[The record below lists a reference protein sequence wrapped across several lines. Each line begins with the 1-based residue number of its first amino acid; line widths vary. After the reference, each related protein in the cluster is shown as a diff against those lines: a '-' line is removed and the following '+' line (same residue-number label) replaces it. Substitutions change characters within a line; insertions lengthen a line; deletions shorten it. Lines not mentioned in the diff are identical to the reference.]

1 MCNGLTL
8 YASLIFMKNILAIII
23 LGLLWSNILQAKILN
38 VDNKIQLEVP
48 SSHKFIRY
56 NNEEI
61 TEAIDELKD
70 SIDGLE
76 VDFYLVG
83 PSKYVDLE
91 MAILNGEDPM
101 ENEFVKS
108 IIKKYEGKLESKM
121 LQDPLKAG
129 KWIISEMKKIMKKE
143 KIDFITYVFV
153 INKTLIEMSSE
164 EDEIIDM
171 LTELQSMNNSELIK
185 QTKEIKKEIASFEG
199 ASSTSYAFGPTTFT
213 YNKLKIGKNKNGN
226 LFLKGPSKFFM
237 AINETMTID
246 AVLNVYLGEHNN
258 RTYGFISACY
268 VDCSKFNNKFD
279 KMIKPTFSTK
289 EQIQKTKSTLSA
301 DSNLTEQLKTL
312 SELYKS
318 GALTKEEFTKAKK
331 KLLN

>member
-1 MCNGLTL
+1 
-8 YASLIFMKNILAIII
+8 MKKLLGIIV
-23 LGLLWSNILQAKILN
+23 LGLFWCNTLPAKIL
-38 VDNKIQLEVP
+38 DIENKIQIEVP

-61 TEAIDELKD
+61 TESINELKD
-70 SIDGLE
+70 SIDGIE

-91 MAILNGEDPM
+91 KALVMDGEDPM
-101 ENEFVKS
+101 ENEYVKS
-108 IIKKYEGKLESKM
+108 MIKKYEGKLERKM

-129 KWIISEMKKIMKKE
+129 KWIISEIKKIMKKE

-258 RTYGFISACY
+258 KTYGFISACY
-268 VDCSKFNNKFD
+268 VDCSKFNSKFD
-279 KMIKPTFSTK
+279 KMIKPTFSTNV
-289 EQIQKTKSTLSA
+289 QTQKTKSSLSN
-301 DSNLTEQLKTL
+301 DSDLTEQLKAL

-318 GALTKEEFTKAKK
+318 GVLTKEEFTKAKK

>member
-1 MCNGLTL
+1 
-8 YASLIFMKNILAIII
+8 MKKLLGIMV
-23 LGLLWSNILQAKILN
+23 LGLFWCNTLPAKIL
-38 VDNKIQLEVP
+38 DIENKIQIEVP
-48 SSHKFIRY
+48 SSHKFIKY

-61 TEAIDELKD
+61 TESINELKD
-70 SIDGLE
+70 SIDGIE

-91 MAILNGEDPM
+91 KALVMDGEDPM
-101 ENEFVKS
+101 ENEYVKS
-108 IIKKYEGKLESKM
+108 MIKKYEGKLERKM

-129 KWIISEMKKIMKKE
+129 KWIISEIKKIMKKE

-258 RTYGFISACY
+258 KTYGFISACY
-268 VDCSKFNNKFD
+268 VDCSKFNSKFD
-279 KMIKPTFSTK
+279 KMIKPTFSTNV
-289 EQIQKTKSTLSA
+289 QTQKTKSSLSN
-301 DSNLTEQLKTL
+301 DSDLTEQLKAL

-318 GALTKEEFTKAKK
+318 GVLTKEEFTKAKK

>member
-1 MCNGLTL
+1 
-8 YASLIFMKNILAIII
+8 MKKI
-23 LGLLWSNILQAKILN
+23 LGIIVLGLFWCNTLPAKILN
-38 VDNKIQLEVP
+38 IENKIQIEVP

-61 TEAIDELKD
+61 TESINELKD
-70 SIDGLE
+70 SIDGIE

-83 PSKYVDLE
+83 PRKYVDLE
-91 MAILNGEDPM
+91 QALVIDGEDPM
-101 ENEFVKS
+101 ENEYVKS
-108 IIKKYEGKLESKM
+108 LIKKYEGKLERKM

-185 QTKEIKKEIASFEG
+185 QTKEIKKEIASFED
-199 ASSTSYAFGPTTFT
+199 ASSTSYAFGSTTFT
-213 YNKLKIGKNKNGN
+213 YNKLKISKNKNGN
-226 LFLKGPSKFFM
+226 LFLKGPSKFFI

-268 VDCSKFNNKFD
+268 VDCSKFNSKFD

-318 GALTKEEFTKAKK
+318 GALTKEEFRKAKK

>member
-1 MCNGLTL
+1 MRFFSFILLVSFTL
-8 YASLIFMKNILAIII
+8 LSSSF
-23 LGLLWSNILQAKILN
+23 AKILN
-38 VDNKIQLEVP
+38 IENKIQIEVP

-61 TEAIDELKD
+61 TESINELKD
-70 SIDGLE
+70 SIDGME

-91 MAILNGEDPM
+91 KALVIDGEDPM
-101 ENEFVKS
+101 ENEYIKS
-108 IIKKYEGKLESKM
+108 IIKKYERKLERKM
-121 LQDPLKAG
+121 FQDPFKAG

-143 KIDFITYVFV
+143 KIDFISYVFV
-153 INKTLIEMSSE
+153 TNKTLIEMSSE

-199 ASSTSYAFGPTTFT
+199 ASRTSYAFGPSTFT

-226 LFLKGPSKFFM
+226 LFLKGPSKFLM

-258 RTYGFISACY
+258 RTYAFLSACY
-268 VDCSKFNNKFD
+268 VDCSKFNSKFD

-331 KLLN
+331 KLLK

>member
-1 MCNGLTL
+1 
-8 YASLIFMKNILAIII
+8 MKKLLGIIV
-23 LGLLWSNILQAKILN
+23 LGLFWCNTLPAKIL
-38 VDNKIQLEVP
+38 DIENKIQIEVP

-61 TEAIDELKD
+61 TESINELKD
-70 SIDGLE
+70 SIDGIE

-91 MAILNGEDPM
+91 KALVMDGEDPM
-101 ENEFVKS
+101 ENEYVKS
-108 IIKKYEGKLESKM
+108 MIKKYEGKLERKM

-129 KWIISEMKKIMKKE
+129 KWIISEIKKIMKKE

-226 LFLKGPSKFFM
+226 LFLKGPSKIFM

-258 RTYGFISACY
+258 KTYGFISACY
-268 VDCSKFNNKFD
+268 VDCSKFNSKFD
-279 KMIKPTFSTK
+279 KMIKPTFSTNV
-289 EQIQKTKSTLSA
+289 QNQKTKSSLSN
-301 DSNLTEQLKTL
+301 DSDLTEQLKTL

-318 GALTKEEFTKAKK
+318 GALTKEEFAKAKK

>member
-1 MCNGLTL
+1 
-8 YASLIFMKNILAIII
+8 MKKI
-23 LGLLWSNILQAKILN
+23 LGIIVLGLFWCNTLPAKILN
-38 VDNKIQLEVP
+38 IENKIQIEVP

-61 TEAIDELKD
+61 TESINELKD
-70 SIDGLE
+70 SIDGIE

-91 MAILNGEDPM
+91 KALVMDGEDPM
-101 ENEFVKS
+101 ENEYVKS
-108 IIKKYEGKLESKM
+108 MIKKYEGKLERKM

-185 QTKEIKKEIASFEG
+185 QTKEIKKEIASFED
-199 ASSTSYAFGPTTFT
+199 ASSTSYAFGSTTFT
-213 YNKLKIGKNKNGN
+213 YNKLKISKNKNGN
-226 LFLKGPSKFFM
+226 LFLKGPSKFFI

-268 VDCSKFNNKFD
+268 VDCSKFNSKFD

-318 GALTKEEFTKAKK
+318 GALTKEEFTNAKK

>member
-1 MCNGLTL
+1 VKKLLGIMV
-8 YASLIFMKNILAIII
+8 
-23 LGLLWSNILQAKILN
+23 LGLFWCNTLPAKIL
-38 VDNKIQLEVP
+38 DIENKIQIEVP
-48 SSHKFIRY
+48 SSHKFIKY

-61 TEAIDELKD
+61 TESINELKD
-70 SIDGLE
+70 SIDGIE

-91 MAILNGEDPM
+91 KALVMDGEDPM
-101 ENEFVKS
+101 ENEYVKS
-108 IIKKYEGKLESKM
+108 MIKKYEGKLERKM

-129 KWIISEMKKIMKKE
+129 KWIISEIKKIMKKE

-226 LFLKGPSKFFM
+226 LFLKGPSKIFM

-258 RTYGFISACY
+258 KTYGFISACY
-268 VDCSKFNNKFD
+268 VDCSKFNSKFD
-279 KMIKPTFSTK
+279 KMIKPTFSTNV
-289 EQIQKTKSTLSA
+289 QTQKTKSSLSN
-301 DSNLTEQLKTL
+301 DSDLTEQLKAL
-312 SELYKS
+312 GELYKS
-318 GALTKEEFTKAKK
+318 GVLTKEEFTKAKK

>member
-1 MCNGLTL
+1 
-8 YASLIFMKNILAIII
+8 MKKI
-23 LGLLWSNILQAKILN
+23 LGIIVLGLFWCNTLPAKILN
-38 VDNKIQLEVP
+38 IENKIQIEVP

-61 TEAIDELKD
+61 TESINELKD
-70 SIDGLE
+70 SIDGIE

-83 PSKYVDLE
+83 PRKYVDLE
-91 MAILNGEDPM
+91 QALVIDGEDPM
-101 ENEFVKS
+101 ENEYVKS
-108 IIKKYEGKLESKM
+108 IIKKYEGKLERKM

-185 QTKEIKKEIASFEG
+185 QTKEIKKEIASFED
-199 ASSTSYAFGPTTFT
+199 ASSTSYAFGSTTFT
-213 YNKLKIGKNKNGN
+213 YNKLKISKNKNGN

-268 VDCSKFNNKFD
+268 VDCSKFNSKFD

-318 GALTKEEFTKAKK
+318 GALTKEEFTNAKK

>member
-1 MCNGLTL
+1 VKKLLGIMV
-8 YASLIFMKNILAIII
+8 
-23 LGLLWSNILQAKILN
+23 LGLFWCNTLPAKIL
-38 VDNKIQLEVP
+38 DIENKIQIEVP
-48 SSHKFIRY
+48 SSHKFIKY

-61 TEAIDELKD
+61 TESINELKD
-70 SIDGLE
+70 SIDGIE

-91 MAILNGEDPM
+91 KALVMDGEDPM
-101 ENEFVKS
+101 ENEYVKS
-108 IIKKYEGKLESKM
+108 IIKKYEGKLERKM

-129 KWIISEMKKIMKKE
+129 KWIISEIKKIMKKE

-258 RTYGFISACY
+258 KTYGFISACY
-268 VDCSKFNNKFD
+268 VDCSKFNSKFD
-279 KMIKPTFSTK
+279 KMIKPTFSTNV
-289 EQIQKTKSTLSA
+289 QNQKTKSSLSN
-301 DSNLTEQLKTL
+301 DSDLTEQLKAL

-318 GALTKEEFTKAKK
+318 GVLTKEEFTKAKK

>member
-1 MCNGLTL
+1 
-8 YASLIFMKNILAIII
+8 MKKI
-23 LGLLWSNILQAKILN
+23 LGIIVLGLFWCNTLSAKILN
-38 VDNKIQLEVP
+38 IENKIQIEVP

-61 TEAIDELKD
+61 TESINELKD
-70 SIDGLE
+70 SIDGME

-91 MAILNGEDPM
+91 QAVIDGEDLM

-108 IIKKYEGKLESKM
+108 IIKKNEGKLERKM

-143 KIDFITYVFV
+143 KIDFITYVFL

-185 QTKEIKKEIASFEG
+185 QTKEIKKKYYLLEG
-199 ASSTSYAFGPTTFT
+199 ASRTSYVFGPSTFT

-226 LFLKGPSKFFM
+226 LFLKGPSKLFI
-237 AINETMTID
+237 AINDIMTID
-246 AVLNVYLGEHNN
+246 VVLNVYLGEHNN
-258 RTYGFISACY
+258 RTYGFISACF
-268 VDCSKFNNKFD
+268 VDCSKFNSKFD
-279 KMIKPTFSTK
+279 KMIKSTFSTK
-289 EQIQKTKSTLSA
+289 EQIQKTKNSLPK
-301 DSNLTEQLKTL
+301 DGDLTEQLKTL

>member
-1 MCNGLTL
+1 LP
-8 YASLIFMKNILAIII
+8 
-23 LGLLWSNILQAKILN
+23 AKIL
-38 VDNKIQLEVP
+38 DIENKIQIEVP

-61 TEAIDELKD
+61 TDSINELKD
-70 SIDGLE
+70 SIDGIE

-91 MAILNGEDPM
+91 KALLIDGEDPM
-101 ENEFVKS
+101 ENEYVKS
-108 IIKKYEGKLESKM
+108 MIKKYEGKLERKM

-129 KWIISEMKKIMKKE
+129 KWIISEIKKIMKKE

-237 AINETMTID
+237 AINEIITID

-258 RTYGFISACY
+258 KTYGFISVCY
-268 VDCSKFNNKFD
+268 VDCSKFNSKFD
-279 KMIKPTFSTK
+279 KMIKPTFSTNV
-289 EQIQKTKSTLSA
+289 QIQKTKSSLSS
-301 DSNLTEQLKTL
+301 DSDLTEQLKAL
-312 SELYKS
+312 GELYNS
-318 GALTKEEFTKAKK
+318 GVLTKEEFEKAKK

>member
-1 MCNGLTL
+1 VKKLLG
-8 YASLIFMKNILAIII
+8 IIV
-23 LGLLWSNILQAKILN
+23 LGLFWCNTLPAKIL
-38 VDNKIQLEVP
+38 DIENKIQIEVP

-61 TEAIDELKD
+61 TESINELKD
-70 SIDGLE
+70 SIDGIE

-91 MAILNGEDPM
+91 KALVMDGEDPM
-101 ENEFVKS
+101 ENEYVKS
-108 IIKKYEGKLESKM
+108 IIKKYEGKLERKM

-129 KWIISEMKKIMKKE
+129 KWIISEIKKIMKKE

-258 RTYGFISACY
+258 KTYGFISACY
-268 VDCSKFNNKFD
+268 VDCSKFNSKFD
-279 KMIKPTFSTK
+279 KMIKPTFSTNV
-289 EQIQKTKSTLSA
+289 QTQKTKSSLSN
-301 DSNLTEQLKTL
+301 DSDLTEQLKAL

-318 GALTKEEFTKAKK
+318 GVLTKEEFTKAKK

>member
-1 MCNGLTL
+1 
-8 YASLIFMKNILAIII
+8 MKKLLGIIV
-23 LGLLWSNILQAKILN
+23 LGLFLCNTLPAKIL
-38 VDNKIQLEVP
+38 DIENKIQIEVP

-61 TEAIDELKD
+61 TESINELKD
-70 SIDGLE
+70 SIDGIE

-91 MAILNGEDPM
+91 KALVMDGEDPM
-101 ENEFVKS
+101 ENEYVKS
-108 IIKKYEGKLESKM
+108 MIKKYEGKLERKM

-129 KWIISEMKKIMKKE
+129 KWIISEIKKIMKKE

-226 LFLKGPSKFFM
+226 LFLKGPSKIFM

-258 RTYGFISACY
+258 KTYGFISACY
-268 VDCSKFNNKFD
+268 VDCSKFNSKFD
-279 KMIKPTFSTK
+279 KMIKPTFSTNV
-289 EQIQKTKSTLSA
+289 QTQKTKSSLSN
-301 DSNLTEQLKTL
+301 DSDLTEQLKTL

>member
-1 MCNGLTL
+1 VKKLLGIMV
-8 YASLIFMKNILAIII
+8 
-23 LGLLWSNILQAKILN
+23 LGLFWCNTLPAKIL
-38 VDNKIQLEVP
+38 DIENKIQIEVP
-48 SSHKFIRY
+48 SSHKFIKY

-61 TEAIDELKD
+61 TESINELKD
-70 SIDGLE
+70 SIDGIE

-83 PSKYVDLE
+83 PGKYVDLE
-91 MAILNGEDPM
+91 KALVMDGEDPM
-101 ENEFVKS
+101 ENEYVKS
-108 IIKKYEGKLESKM
+108 MIKKYEGKLERKM

-129 KWIISEMKKIMKKE
+129 KWIISEIKKIMKKE

-258 RTYGFISACY
+258 KTYGFISACY
-268 VDCSKFNNKFD
+268 VDCSKFNSKFD
-279 KMIKPTFSTK
+279 KMIKPTFSTNV
-289 EQIQKTKSTLSA
+289 QTQKTKSSLSN
-301 DSNLTEQLKTL
+301 DSDLTEQLKAL

-318 GALTKEEFTKAKK
+318 GVLTKEEFTKAKK

>member
-1 MCNGLTL
+1 
-8 YASLIFMKNILAIII
+8 MKKI
-23 LGLLWSNILQAKILN
+23 LGIIVLGLFWCNTLPAKILN
-38 VDNKIQLEVP
+38 IENKIQIEVP

-61 TEAIDELKD
+61 TESINELKD
-70 SIDGLE
+70 SIDGIE

-83 PSKYVDLE
+83 PRKYVDLE
-91 MAILNGEDPM
+91 QALVIDGEDPM
-101 ENEFVKS
+101 ENEYVKS
-108 IIKKYEGKLESKM
+108 IIKKYEGKLERKM

-143 KIDFITYVFV
+143 KIDFITYVFL

-199 ASSTSYAFGPTTFT
+199 ASSTSYAFGSTTFT
-213 YNKLKIGKNKNGN
+213 YNKLKISKNKNGN

-268 VDCSKFNNKFD
+268 VDCSKFNSKFD

-289 EQIQKTKSTLSA
+289 EQIQKTKSTLST

-318 GALTKEEFTKAKK
+318 GALTKEEFMNAKK

>member
-1 MCNGLTL
+1 MKFF
-8 YASLIFMKNILAIII
+8 SFFLIVSFTFL
-23 LGLLWSNILQAKILN
+23 SSSFAKILN
-38 VDNKIQLEVP
+38 IENKIQIEVP

-61 TEAIDELKD
+61 TESINELKD
-70 SIDGLE
+70 SIDGIE

-91 MAILNGEDPM
+91 QALVMDGEDPM
-101 ENEFVKS
+101 ENEYVKS
-108 IIKKYEGKLESKM
+108 IIKKYEKKLERKM
-121 LQDPLKAG
+121 FQDPFKAG

-199 ASSTSYAFGPTTFT
+199 ASSTSYAFGPTTLT

-258 RTYGFISACY
+258 KTYGFISACY
-268 VDCSKFNNKFD
+268 VDCSKFNSKFD
-279 KMIKPTFSTK
+279 KMIKPTFSTNV
-289 EQIQKTKSTLSA
+289 QTQKTKSSLSN
-301 DSNLTEQLKTL
+301 DGDLTEQLKAL
-312 SELYKS
+312 GELYKS
-318 GALTKEEFTKAKK
+318 GVLTKEEFTKAKK

>member
-1 MCNGLTL
+1 VKKLLGIMV
-8 YASLIFMKNILAIII
+8 
-23 LGLLWSNILQAKILN
+23 LGLFWCNTLPAKIL
-38 VDNKIQLEVP
+38 DIENKIQIEVP
-48 SSHKFIRY
+48 SSHKFIKY

-61 TEAIDELKD
+61 TESINELKD
-70 SIDGLE
+70 SIDGIE

-91 MAILNGEDPM
+91 KALVMDGEDPM
-101 ENEFVKS
+101 ENEYVKS
-108 IIKKYEGKLESKM
+108 MIKKYEGKLERKM

-129 KWIISEMKKIMKKE
+129 KWIISEIKKIMKKE

-258 RTYGFISACY
+258 KTYGFISACY
-268 VDCSKFNNKFD
+268 VDCSKFNSKFD
-279 KMIKPTFSTK
+279 KMIKPTFSTNV
-289 EQIQKTKSTLSA
+289 QTQKTKSSLSN
-301 DSNLTEQLKTL
+301 DSDLTEQLKAL

-318 GALTKEEFTKAKK
+318 GVLTKEEFTKAKK